1 MDSQKLD
8 SELQL
13 ALSLPEAV
21 REETL
26 DLDIGYA
33 AVDEKWTLIIRYIGD
48 IQSGIRP
55 EVEITI
61 LLGGYAI
68 VRIAEEQIE
77 EFASLPQVIYIE
89 KPRQLQFAVR
99 QGKISSCFL
108 AVQSAPYELYGQGVL
123 VGIVDSG
130 IDFFHPDFRKADGST
145 RLVAV
150 WDQTAVGSPPDG
162 YRTGRLY
169 TEAEINELLQEN
181 KTGFRQ
187 TLDPGG
193 HGTAVAGI
201 AAGNGQEAVENRG
214 VAWQSDLIFAKLG
227 IPGERSFPRT
237 SELMTAVDYMVKTAA
252 QRGQP
257 LALNISFGNNYGSHN
272 GDSLLSS
279 YLDVA
284 AEYGRNV
291 ICIGTGN
298 EGEAARHTSG
308 VWENGRLQVTELA
321 VQSFQRAFNVQLF
334 MQYEDQVQFALVHPD
349 GQQFAVI
356 DSQLG
361 AQEYLLGGTRVYLY
375 YGGPTPYSREKELY
389 LAFVPTGIYVDSGI
403 WRIVADPRRVVTGQY
418 DLWLPSGA
426 EIQTGTAFLFPDADR
441 TFTEPAGTSRSIA
454 VAAYD
459 SATLSYAPF
468 SGRGFPGRPG
478 DLQPTLAAPGVNI
491 TTTRS
496 GGGYTTVTGTSF
508 ATPFVTGAAA
518 LLMEWGIICG
528 NDPYL
533 YGQKVKSYLISGA
546 RPLPG
551 ITVYPDRRVGYGRL
565 CTAQSLP
572 QE

>member
-1 MDSQKLD
+1 MENQKLD
-8 SELQL
+8 NELQF
-13 ALSLPEAV
+13 SLELTEQV
-21 REETL
+21 RQETL
-26 DLDIGYA
+26 ELNVGYTQA
-33 AVDEKWTLIIRYIGD
+33 DEKWTLIIRYIGD
-48 IQSGIRP
+48 IETAVDEET
-55 EVEITI
+55 EVTV

-68 VRIAEEQIE
+68 VRISEEKIE
-77 EFASLPQVIYIE
+77 ALADLPQVIYIE
-89 KPRQLQFAVR
+89 KPRQLQFAV
-99 QGKISSCFL
+99 QKGKRTSCFL
-108 AVQSAPYELYGQGVL
+108 PVQTVPLSLYGNGVL

-130 IDFFHPDFRKADGST
+130 IDYFHADFRNTDGST
-145 RLVAV
+145 RLVAL
-150 WDQTAVGSPPDG
+150 WDQTEQGTPPEG
-162 YRTGRLY
+162 YQTGRLY
-169 TEAEINELLQEN
+169 TKKDINDILE
-181 KTGFRQ
+181 KHDPVFRR

-201 AAGNGQEAVENRG
+201 AVGNGQETVENRG
-214 VAWQSDLIFAKLG
+214 AAWQSDILFVKLG
-227 IPGERSFPRT
+227 NPGEKSFPRT
-237 SELMTAVDYMVKTAA
+237 SELMTAVDYMVKTAVRMGRPIA
-252 QRGQP
+252 I
-257 LALNISFGNNYGSHN
+257 NISFGNSYGSHN

-298 EGEAARHTSG
+298 EGDTSRHASG
-308 VWENGRLQVTELA
+308 IWEKSRLEVTEFA
-321 VQSFQRAFNVQLF
+321 VQSFQQAFNVQLF
-334 MQYEDQVQFALVHPD
+334 MQYEDQVTFALVHPD

-356 DSQLG
+356 RNMPEV
-361 AQEYLLGGTRVYLY
+361 QEYLLGETRVYVY

-389 LAFVPTGIYVDSGI
+389 LAFVPVAQYVDSGI
-403 WRIVADPRRVVTGQY
+403 WRIVADPTRVVTGRY
-418 DLWLPSGA
+418 DLWLPSGG
-426 EIQTGTAFLFPDADR
+426 EIQTGTAFLFPDVDR

-459 SATLSYAPF
+459 SATLAYAPF

-491 TTTRS
+491 TTTSS

-518 LLMEWGIICG
+518 LLMDWGIIRG
-528 NDPYL
+528 NDPFL

-551 ITVYPDRRVGYGRL
+551 IEAYPDRRVGYGRL
-565 CTAQSLP
+565 CIAESLP
-572 QE
+572 R